1 MLNDIKVGWRTFR
14 SIFKG
19 MGITFGHLFSPSVTL
34 QYPEE
39 RMELPKG
46 ARARLYVNIDD
57 CIGCNLCARACPV
70 NCIDIETVPST
81 ADVDLGVTSTGN
93 PKRFWLTRFN
103 IDMAKCMYC
112 DLCVHPCPTDCI
124 YMVPE
129 YEYSEFDRTNLVYHF
144 SNLKPDM
151 VASVKV
157 KAEIEAEEKLKQKE
171 ELARQKA
178 ELAKKKAEEQA
189 EEAKPKS
196 DEPAAGDPGKDI
208 KPETKPVS
216 DESDKDES
224 KPETKTEGA
233 EPAADETGKEGI
245 KPETKPESDEPAA
258 NDSDKEGI
266 KPEAKPDNSD
276 ADSDE
281 SSKKENG
288 E

>member
-1 MLNDIKVGWRTFR
+1 MLNDIKDGWRTFK

-112 DLCVHPCPTDCI
+112 DLCVHPCPTECI

-144 SNLKPDM
+144 SNLKPEM
-151 VASVKV
+151 VAEVKV
-157 KAEIEAEEKLKQKE
+157 KAEKEVEEKQRQRE

-178 ELAKKKAEEQA
+178 EMAKKKEEQQAKTA
-189 EEAKPKS
+189 EPAKEKQQANEAKPAKKEQQTKEAES
-196 DEPAAGDPGKDI
+196 VKREQQAEPKNDG
-208 KPETKPVS
+208 PVS
-216 DESDKDES
+216 GNPDKNIN
-224 KPETKTEGA
+224 KP
-233 EPAADETGKEGI
+233 DF
-245 KPETKPESDEPAA
+245 
-258 NDSDKEGI
+258 
-266 KPEAKPDNSD
+266 KPDNSD
-276 ADSDE
+276 VDTNA
-281 SSKKENG
+281 SSKKEKG
-288 E
+288 GD